1 MESIEKLDYRAMTSA
16 RGGRNR
22 RNGAICRGRDPFSYP
37 PFSHWF
43 AIWRARETKLPPLSV
58 SRLNSIENFDCQ
70 HLFPRLSR
78 NNLKR
83 GFFFLF
89 FFSLPSLRV
98 LRVYLYL
105 RFGNKDRGDH
115 FCPWIRLEEY
125 HRVFNRT
132 RNFHHEDSEKGG
144 QPLFSDSI
152 EERTTQAFLPPPPPP
167 FFLFESIG
175 RFSEGSR
182 DFELSRLS

>member
-16 RGGRNR
+16 RGGTNR
-22 RNGAICRGRDPFSYP
+22 RNGTICRGRDPFSYP

-83 GFFFLF
+83 GFFFPFF
-89 FFSLPSLRV
+89 FFSPLATRPTRLPVPKIREQRSWRSLLSV
-98 LRVYLYL
+98 
-105 RFGNKDRGDH
+105 DSSRGIPPS
-115 FCPWIRLEEY
+115 FQSNQKFPPRRL
-125 HRVFNRT
+125 
-132 RNFHHEDSEKGG
+132 
-144 QPLFSDSI
+144 
-152 EERTTQAFLPPPPPP
+152 
-167 FFLFESIG
+167 
-175 RFSEGSR
+175 
-182 DFELSRLS
+182 